1 LADYRRAMRKIILQ
15 LRQGDAK
22 GRVIVIFD
30 DGTHFEINR
39 EIVEKAGICVG
50 REIDPDNLES
60 SVKED
65 NFEKCY
71 EAGLHFLEYRA
82 RSEEELRRHLLLK
95 RKFDSESV
103 ARSIIKL
110 KEVNLINDGAF
121 AESWT
126 KDRISFKPK
135 SRLMI
140 KRELLQKGV
149 DHETASKVTD
159 DIDDGENAYNAGIKK
174 AKLIRNLEYPE
185 FYKRLAAYLGRR
197 GYSGDVVH
205 GAVTRL
211 WGYIRED
218 LSAK

>member
-1 LADYRRAMRKIILQ
+1 MADYRRAMRKIILQ
-15 LRQGDAK
+15 LRPGDAK

-50 REIDPDNLES
+50 REIDSDNLES

-71 EAGLHFLEYRA
+71 EAALHFLEYRA

-95 RKFDSESV
+95 RKFDNESV

-110 KEVNLINDGAF
+110 KEVNLVNDGAF

-159 DIDDGENAYNAGIKK
+159 DIDDGESAYNAGIKK

-185 FYKRLAAYLGRR
+185 FYKRLAAYLVRR

-211 WGYIRED
+211 WRYIRED
-218 LSAK
+218 